1 MATLVDSNVLLDVM
15 TEDAVW
21 AAWSSDALAAAAD
34 RSVLVINPLIYGT
47 YFPTL
52 AVSAPP

>member
-1 MATLVDSNVLLDVM
+1 MRSGQ
-15 TEDAVW
+15 
-21 AAWSSDALAAAAD
+21 AWSSDALAAAAD